1 MARFSGKRILITGG
15 SSGIGLTGARGIAE
29 EGGVVAITG
38 YSEDHLEEARRA
50 LPEGSLVLRNDASD
64 PAAADDLAEAVR
76 EFGRLD
82 GLWLN
87 AGFAAVAG
95 IDEIS
100 AEFFDRMINANVR
113 GPILQMARLVDSLSD
128 GASVVLTSSTAA
140 YERAPAAS
148 VYAAAKGAMISM
160 GRCWAEALGGRAIR
174 VNVLVPGP
182 IDTNFRDFMSSSFRA
197 QFEENVVSR
206 IPLGRIG
213 SPEEAAAVALF
224 LLSDEASYVTGAQY
238 SVDGGLTMR

>member
-1 MARFSGKRILITGG
+1 M
-15 SSGIGLTGARGIAE
+15 
-29 EGGVVAITG
+29 
-38 YSEDHLEEARRA
+38 
-50 LPEGSLVLRNDASD
+50 LRNDASD
-64 PAAADDLAEAVR
+64 PAAADELAEAVR
-76 EFGRLD
+76 DFGKLD

-95 IDEIS
+95 IDEVG
-100 AEFFDRMINANVR
+100 AEFFGRMMNANVR
-113 GPILQMARLVDSLSD
+113 GPILQMAKLVNSLNQ
-128 GASVVLTSSTAA
+128 GASVVLTSSTSA
-140 YERAPAAS
+140 YERTPSAS

-160 GRCWAEALGGRAIR
+160 ARGWAAALGERAIR

-224 LLSDEASYVTGAQY
+224 LLSDEASYVTGSQY
-238 SVDGGLTMR
+238 AVDGGLTMR